1 MKSISVPASLTPL
14 SGSGPVDAPRFL
26 RKIADWCEQ
35 NNIVFDNYGSGDLVE
50 TFEKKIASLLG
61 FPAARFMPSGTL
73 AQLAA
78 LKVWADESNCPHFG
92 MHPTSHLEIHEEHA
106 YAYLYNLRRSFVGP
120 VKSTLLAE
128 HILAIDE
135 KISALLIELPARE
148 IGGQLPSWDELEKI
162 KAAAH
167 EKQIKLHLDGA
178 RLWETKPFYN
188 REYNEICAG
197 FDSVYVSFYK
207 GIGALPGAM
216 LLGSVAFIE
225 KAKLWQR
232 RAGGTVQTLAPQ
244 IASAAMLLDKSL
256 SRMPAYFKRTQQI
269 VHHLSD
275 IKALRFFP
283 ELPQV
288 NMVHVYLP
296 FRAEIANK
304 VRAEIE
310 EQYSIKMFGNALT
323 SDKPE
328 ECYFELTVGENLL
341 GLTDLKVH
349 LIFSYLIDNGIE
361 YSKRQSE
368 AGR

>member
-1 MKSISVPASLTPL
+1 MKPSSGPASLTPL
-14 SGSGPVDAPRFL
+14 SGSGPADPPRFL
-26 RKIADWCEQ
+26 REIADWCEQ
-35 NNIVFDNYGSGDLVE
+35 NNIVFDNYGSGNLVE
-50 TFEKKIASLLG
+50 TFEKKIASLLD

-78 LKVWADESNCPHFG
+78 LKVWAAESNCPHFG

-106 YAYLYNLRRSFVGP
+106 YAHLYNLRRSFVGP
-120 VKSTLLAE
+120 AKSALLAE

-135 KISALLIELPARE
+135 KMSALLIELPARE

-162 KAAAH
+162 KATAH
-167 EKQIKLHLDGA
+167 KKGIKLHLDGA

-188 REYNEICAG
+188 REYSEICAG

-216 LLGSVAFIE
+216 LLGSVDFIA
-225 KAKLWQR
+225 KATLWQR
-232 RAGGTVQTLAPQ
+232 RAGGTLQTLGPQ
-244 IASAAMLLDKSL
+244 IASATMLLDKSL
-256 SRMPAYFKRTQQI
+256 RRMPAYFNRMQQV
-269 VHHLSD
+269 VHNLSG

-310 EQYSIKMFGNALT
+310 EQYSIKMFGNAM
-323 SDKPE
+323 SFDIPE
-328 ECYFELTVGENLL
+328 ESYFELTVGENLL
-341 GLTDLKVH
+341 GLSDSEVH
-349 LIFSYLIDNGIE
+349 LIFSYLIETGIRH
-361 YSKRQSE
+361 SNQQ
-368 AGR
+368 